1 MNVGQ
6 AVKASSYVDR
16 EAWAGV
22 ENAEEAVL
30 KVRGKSLKS
39 SGRLRVWSQLEQ
51 DKWRLAR
58 PWQRDLERNE
68 AMWA

>member
-1 MNVGQ
+1 M
-6 AVKASSYVDR
+6 KASSYVDR

-39 SGRLRVWSQLEQ
+39 SGQTQGMVPAGTRQVEIS
-51 DKWRLAR
+51 KALAEGSR
-58 PWQRDLERNE
+58 KK
-68 AMWA
+68 